1 MDVNTIGIVGTG
13 QMATGIAEV
22 TAKAGIK
29 TIIRGRTTEK
39 AQASIDKIAKS
50 LDRAVEKGRATAE
63 EKDATLGNLS
73 ATGQLSDL
81 ANVDL
86 MIEAL
91 AEDLDLKLA
100 IFKDLEDACGENTIL
115 TSTTSSL
122 SITQIAMVTQRPTRV
137 VGLHFFNPATA
148 MKLVEVVPTL
158 LTDEDVTEG
167 LRKLC
172 EQLGKVPV
180 VAKDRAGFIVNAL
193 LFPYLNDAVK
203 MLEAHYAT
211 ADDIDTAM
219 KKGCALPM
227 GPFELLDVV
236 GNDVSLAIERE
247 LFLEYREPG
256 FAPAPLLEHLVT
268 AGYLGR
274 KTGRGFRDYSRR

>member
-29 TIIRGRTTEK
+29 TIVRGRSAEK
-39 AQASIDKIAKS
+39 AQASVDKIGKS

-63 EKDATLGNLS
+63 EKDTTLANLS
-73 ATGQLSDL
+73 ATGHLGDL

-86 MIEAL
+86 VIEAL
-91 AEDLDLKLA
+91 AEDLDLKLE
-100 IFKDLEDACGENTIL
+100 IFKDLEDVCGESTIL
-115 TSTTSSL
+115 TTTTSSL
-122 SITQIAMVTQRPTRV
+122 SVTQIAMVTQRPTKV

-193 LFPYLNDAVK
+193 LFPYLNHAVR
-203 MLEAHYAT
+203 MLEAGYAT
-211 ADDIDTAM
+211 REDIDAAM
-219 KKGCALPM
+219 QGGCNHPM
-227 GPFELLDVV
+227 GPLALLDLV
-236 GNDVSLAIERE
+236 GNDVSLEI
-247 LFLEYREPG
+247 LESLYAEFRDP
-256 FAPAPLLEHLVT
+256 FMAPAPLLKQMVS
-268 AGYLGR
+268 AGLLGR
-274 KTGRGFRDYSRR
+274 KTGRGFYDYSR

>member
-22 TAKAGIK
+22 TAKAGMK
-29 TIIRGRTTEK
+29 TIVRGRTKEK
-39 AQASIDKIAKS
+39 AQASVDKIAKS

-63 EKDATLGNLS
+63 EKDATLANLS
-73 ATGQLSDL
+73 ATGHLGDL

-86 MIEAL
+86 VIEAL
-91 AEDLDLKLA
+91 AEELDLKLE
-100 IFKDLEDACGENTIL
+100 IFKDLEDVCGENTIL
-115 TSTTSSL
+115 TTTTSSL
-122 SITQIAMVTQRPTRV
+122 SVTQIAMVTQRPTKV

-172 EQLGKVPV
+172 EQLGKTPV

-193 LFPYLNDAVK
+193 LFPYLNHAVR
-203 MLEAHYAT
+203 MLEAGYAT
-211 ADDIDTAM
+211 REDINAAM
-219 KKGCALPM
+219 QNGCNHPM
-227 GPFELLDVV
+227 GPLALLDLV
-236 GNDVSLAIERE
+236 GNDVSLEIVESLYAEFRDP
-247 LFLEYREPG
+247 FL
-256 FAPAPLLEHLVT
+256 APAPLLKQMVA
-268 AGYLGR
+268 AGLLGR
-274 KTGRGFRDYSRR
+274 KTGRGFYDYSK

>member
-29 TIIRGRTTEK
+29 TIVRGRSAEK
-39 AQASIDKIAKS
+39 AQASVDKIAKS
-50 LDRAVEKGRATAE
+50 LDRAVEKGRATAD
-63 EKDATLGNLS
+63 EKDATIANLS
-73 ATGQLSDL
+73 GTGHLGDL

-86 MIEAL
+86 VIEAL
-91 AEDLDLKLA
+91 AEDLDLKLE
-100 IFKDLEDACGENTIL
+100 IFKDLEEVCGESTIL
-115 TSTTSSL
+115 TTTTSSL
-122 SITQIAMVTQRPTRV
+122 SVTQIAMVTQRPTKV

-193 LFPYLNDAVK
+193 LFPYLNHAVR
-203 MLEAHYAT
+203 MLEAGYAT
-211 ADDIDTAM
+211 REDIDAAM
-219 KKGCALPM
+219 QGGCNHPM
-227 GPFELLDVV
+227 GPLALLDLV
-236 GNDVSLAIERE
+236 GNDVSLEI
-247 LFLEYREPG
+247 LESLYTEFRDP
-256 FAPAPLLEHLVT
+256 FMAPAPLLKQMVS
-268 AGYLGR
+268 AGLLGR
-274 KTGRGFRDYSRR
+274 KTGRGFYDYSK

>member
-29 TIIRGRTTEK
+29 TIVRGRSAEK
-39 AQASIDKIAKS
+39 AQASVDKIAKS
-50 LDRAVEKGRATAE
+50 LDRAVEKGRATAD

-73 ATGQLSDL
+73 ATGHLGDL

-86 MIEAL
+86 VIEAL
-91 AEDLDLKLA
+91 AEELDLKLET
-100 IFKDLEDACGENTIL
+100 FKDLEDVCGENTIL
-115 TSTTSSL
+115 TTTTSSL
-122 SITQIAMVTQRPTRV
+122 SVTQIAMVTQRPTKV

-172 EQLGKVPV
+172 ERLGKTPV

-193 LFPYLNDAVK
+193 LFPYLNHAVT
-203 MLEAHYAT
+203 MLEAGYAT
-211 ADDIDTAM
+211 REDIDAAM
-219 KKGCALPM
+219 MGGCNHPM
-227 GPFELLDVV
+227 GPLALLDLV
-236 GNDVSLAIERE
+236 GNDVSLEI
-247 LFLEYREPG
+247 LESLYAEFRDP
-256 FAPAPLLEHLVT
+256 FMAPAPLLKQIVS
-268 AGYLGR
+268 AGLLGR
-274 KTGRGFRDYSRR
+274 KAGRGFYDYSK